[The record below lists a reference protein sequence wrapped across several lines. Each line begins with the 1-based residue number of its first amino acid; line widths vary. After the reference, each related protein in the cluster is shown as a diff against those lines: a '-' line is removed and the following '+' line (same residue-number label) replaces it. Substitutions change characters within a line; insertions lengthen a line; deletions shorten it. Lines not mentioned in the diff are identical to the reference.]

1 MRWPC
6 LAYVITI
13 LVALALLLASCA
25 PNITTGGRGMADL
38 YLAYQT
44 ASAAT
49 PSTQNRVEGFTA
61 AASDWSDALAAPS
74 RIVAASDGV
83 LYLGPPSAS
92 DVKKYDASGAL
103 AWTWTAPD
111 VNHQLDAVDDG
122 AGGAYIADSYNL
134 VRKVDNTGTTVWTS
148 ADPTAAGGRN
158 YGETAGIALSADGS
172 VVFALVSPVITGAGN
187 TDAAVVG
194 IDSSDGS
201 ILWVKSL
208 TTDSQTNMLIADLE
222 NFMIRTAPGTDRIF
236 VTASETYSGVA
247 IGRIIG
253 LAFAGAVTSAPT
265 VSWANDWTSDH
276 TSKSVLT
283 ALDVTSGLVLVG
295 GAHANS
301 GSGNDYIVAA
311 YDATGTLQW
320 RYSGPNFAADNTEVQ
335 PFGLAATPSALYVG
349 INYDSVM
356 FPTEW
361 FGWARLDPATGV
373 PSPNGAFPL
382 EAYYVYS
389 AAAPHSATTTT
400 LPPLDSPVRV
410 DLSEDLTGRFSDVGI
425 QLDYLPNHDIAKSI
439 GERIAIGDQITP
451 TDPLYT
457 FWIKTKSWRGGLVN
471 YTGET
476 VLGRL
481 DDLEPPT
488 LALVGPFTARQALTK
503 MLDHFQSAAGGW
515 LTTAALPE
523 LLVPTAV
530 GPYAPTIKA
539 LVLKQADPNDPT
551 AKRTTALEWLQQF
564 LGLFEGYVL
573 RANQAGE
580 LQIVPPAWASAGNSA
595 YFGTYDNPT
604 PISSAAGYTQ
614 SWPWSGTQAQLDL
627 QIIGDGD
634 RYVVT
639 YHAEMVDAG
648 TPNAFHMTLASDAY
662 TITWEITG
670 GMLTL
675 TITPDDPSVTK
686 DYSLNGVAI
695 NPTPTSLVAKTIP
708 TAAITMSENSEL
720 DVDYV
725 ANICEVNS
733 RGQDYVA
740 GFEAWS
746 PAYIDNNP
754 KPVYPAGLGGLT
766 GTAVQWFDGTNRTT
780 WLPDPGSGYGRE
792 KIDTAW
798 KVADPATIIEAG
810 TPITLTLGF
819 DAYWSAQ
826 PLDYVG
832 NCIPTPKQI
841 APEPYPDNVAFTITD
856 ANGVQ
861 TTEGGGLPHTL
872 ADITLPADG
881 REITVHML
889 IIRVGVSGGRIE
901 QTLKIGFNS
910 TTGEIRIRTVNS
922 VLAAAGGGR
931 SWCNPSPW
939 FLAPRWTLNAT
950 ATAFT
955 AAAESVTGIWGE
967 TDQLGDL
974 AGLAESQSAY
984 GKRKLTIDAGPFH
997 LDQAT
1002 CLAIAEAIVRA
1013 RFQPMRVYTL
1023 EQARAYPLRPDDGN
1037 SLIQIGTTSIRGTMI
1052 ARDYQEAH
1060 TPQRSVSSAAF
1071 RLRAVE
1077 TLPELAQAL
1086 AEDRLDIAAL
1096 DQGVITE

>member
-1 MRWPC
+1 MQWPR

-13 LVALALLLASCA
+13 FAALLVLLTSCA
-25 PNITTGGRGMADL
+25 PTTTGGHTVPSTTAEPV
-38 YLAYQT
+38 YLADGSGHLRKFGT
-44 ASAAT
+44 DG
-49 PSTQNRVEGFTA
+49 VEVTSGSWPITFT
-61 AASDWSDALAAPS
+61 SMDA
-74 RIVAASDGV
+74 RDVIVAANGDILVAYRDGPSTTYYV
-83 LYLGPPSAS
+83 SRYQTDGTHLWTTAGETSSQIDALGELGGGTIVAGWDDGTIHAYDGSTGVELGSPYPLTPADSAVGAYYLAVDSNDNIYVAYSGDWKVHTWSSAGVESWVSSSMGGPPSALGLVGSYVYVGRGYRFGAS
-92 DVKKYDASGAL
+92 DNYDVHQFDAATGAMDPNPG
-103 AWTWTAPD
+103 WPYTGHTYTIIGI
-111 VNHQLDAVDDG
+111 LD
-122 AGGAYIADSYNL
+122 GGTDPI
-134 VRKVDNTGTTVWTS
+134 TVS
-148 ADPTAAGGRN
+148 ADDTSKVISAADGTVSRDTTLA
-158 YGETAGIALSADGS
+158 ETPYEAGIDS
-172 VVFALVSPVITGAGN
+172 AGN
-187 TDAAVVG
+187 TIYSGSSGTSDLIALDPSGVTIWDTVVG
-194 IDSSDGS
+194 
-201 ILWVKSL
+201 
-208 TTDSQTNMLIADLE
+208 A
-222 NFMIRTAPGTDRIF
+222 
-236 VTASETYSGVA
+236 
-247 IGRIIG
+247 
-253 LAFAGAVTSAPT
+253 
-265 VSWANDWTSDH
+265 
-276 TSKSVLT
+276 
-283 ALDVTSGLVLVG
+283 
-295 GAHANS
+295 
-301 GSGNDYIVAA
+301 
-311 YDATGTLQW
+311 
-320 RYSGPNFAADNTEVQ
+320 SGPM
-335 PFGLAATPSALYVG
+335 ATS
-349 INYDSVM
+349 SV
-356 FPTEW
+356 PTS
-361 FGWARLDPATGV
+361 
-373 PSPNGAFPL
+373 SP
-382 EAYYVYS
+382 
-389 AAAPHSATTTT
+389 

-410 DLSEDLTGRFSDVGI
+410 DLSEDLTGRFADVGI
-425 QLDYLPNHDIAKSI
+425 QLDYLPNASIAKTV
-439 GERIAIGDQITP
+439 GEAAAISDQIT
-451 TDPLYT
+451 TSEALYT
-457 FWIKTKSWRGGLVN
+457 FWIKTKAWRGGLVN

-481 DDLEPPT
+481 NDLEPPT
-488 LALVGPFTARQALTK
+488 LAQVGPFTATEALAA
-503 MLDHFQSAAGGW
+503 MLAHFQQAAGTW
-515 LTTAALPE
+515 LTYAALPE
-523 LLVPTAV
+523 LVVQTDV
-530 GPYAPTIKA
+530 GPYAPIINA
-539 LVLKQADPNDPT
+539 VVLKQADPNDPT
-551 AKRTTALEWLQQF
+551 AKRITALDWLKQY
-564 LGLFEGYVL
+564 LSLFEGYVL

-580 LQIVPPAWASAGNSA
+580 LEIVAPWWATSGNSA
-595 YFGTYDNPT
+595 YFGSSDAPT
-604 PISSAAGYTQ
+604 PITNAAGYTR
-614 SWPWSGTQAQLDL
+614 SWAWSGTQAQLDL
-627 QIIGDGD
+627 KIRGDGD
-634 RYVVT
+634 RGLVM
-639 YHAEMVDAG
+639 YHAEIVTAG
-648 TPNAFHMTLASDAY
+648 TPNTYHNALAADPY
-662 TITWEITG
+662 TVTWDITSG
-670 GMLTL
+670 KLTL
-675 TITPDDPSVTK
+675 TITPDDPGVTK